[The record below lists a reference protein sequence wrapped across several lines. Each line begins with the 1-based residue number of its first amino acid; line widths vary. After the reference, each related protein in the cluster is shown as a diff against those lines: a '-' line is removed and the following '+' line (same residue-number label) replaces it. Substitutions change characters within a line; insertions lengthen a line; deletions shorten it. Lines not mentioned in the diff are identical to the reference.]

1 MDIDTRSVYIGSIP
15 FDYTE
20 EQVAEIARSVGPV
33 SDLTLLFDQLTG
45 KSKGYAYV
53 RYNDHETAA
62 SAVRNLN
69 NMAIGNRFL
78 KCLFSSDTLLF
89 EDTTTSA
96 IHAKLP
102 PLPLGVQLKPGQT
115 TQEATSKA
123 LSALNQDSAA
133 KVLAEA
139 QQMALENPTL
149 MKRLL
154 DQSPQ
159 LAHALADAAIMVGSC
174 TSDTVQLCVNRHQPK
189 VDTITQQHVQLLLD
203 VKNLGEDDLAGLTSD
218 QRRIIGDVQEEISKG
233 TYGIV

>member
-33 SDLTLLFDQLTG
+33 SNLTLLFDQLTG

-69 NMAIGNRFL
+69 NMGIGNRFL

-89 EDTTTSA
+89 EDTTSTA

-102 PLPLGVQLKPGQT
+102 PLPLGVQLKLNQS
-115 TQEATSKA
+115 TQEAISKA
-123 LSALNQDSAA
+123 LSALTQDSAA

-139 QQMALENPTL
+139 QQMSLENPTL

-159 LAHALADAAIMVGSC
+159 LAHALADAAIMVGLC
-174 TSDTVQLCVNRHQPK
+174 TSDVVQLCVNRHQPK
-189 VDTITQQHVQLLLD
+189 VDTITLQHAQLLQD
-203 VKNLGEDDLAGLTSD
+203 VKKLTDDDMAALSDD
-218 QRRIIGDVQEEISKG
+218 QRRVVGDVQEEISKG